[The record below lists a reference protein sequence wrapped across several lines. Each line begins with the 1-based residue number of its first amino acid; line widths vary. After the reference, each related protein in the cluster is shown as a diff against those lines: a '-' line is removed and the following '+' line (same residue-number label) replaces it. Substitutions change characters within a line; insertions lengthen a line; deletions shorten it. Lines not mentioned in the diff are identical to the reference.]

1 MTHGK
6 RGEPNIRGGEK
17 EKSAFF
23 FSLSLPSQSHKSY
36 GKSSSFACVLDY
48 TRARAPSS
56 AAPEMMEIGP
66 RGMMAIIR
74 NRGIACTPRLPISP
88 CPVIRV

>member
-6 RGEPNIRGGEK
+6 RGEANGEGKK
-17 EKSAFF
+17 EKSTFF
-23 FSLSLPSQSHKSY
+23 PHHNRINRMENQVAPWFSR
-36 GKSSSFACVLDY
+36 ACAIML
-48 TRARAPSS
+48 